1 MKLEAYIFSHIP
13 RKLNQTY
20 YSVFEDLVNRNLY
33 LNLKDYPND
42 GMELNTFIY
51 KVTVNTNEIYY
62 IDTNKVKAVKYKIVA
77 EVPIVEFVK
86 ESLFSKKVKNELLPI
101 FRGAISEE
109 KVMNIYNKIITK
121 DYWRLNV
128 IESLKL
134 HAILS
139 QKIYKL
145 PSLKANTQHTHL
157 AKLFSFYDREQ
168 EIDKNDMSLKHWI
181 EREFLFGSKQFE
193 NTSEEYLNE
202 LLEKEI
208 IGTCFTLVRLR
219 KVTQNQFETILNS
232 TKDKGYK
239 RILIQ
244 YALLADYDIPQ
255 EFQIKY
261 PLELVFKYPNLVSSL
276 SDSQISNIPSAN
288 HLLMIGYKIKD
299 WNYDYFDAREIMRA
313 REIFKNDTYQ
323 VIEPGK

>member
-20 YSVFEDLVNRNLY
+20 YSVFDDLVNRSLY
-33 LNLKDYPND
+33 LNLND

-62 IDTNKVKAVKYKIVA
+62 IDKNKVKAVKYKIVE
-77 EVPIVEFVK
+77 EVPMMEFVK
-86 ESLFSKKVKNELLPI
+86 ESPFSKKFKNELLSI
-101 FRGAISEE
+101 FNGVMSEE

-121 DYWRLNV
+121 DYWRLNI
-128 IESLKL
+128 IESLKF

-145 PSLKANTQHTHL
+145 PSLRANTQHTPL
-157 AKLFSFYDREQ
+157 AKLFSFYDREH

-239 RILIQ
+239 KCLFNML
-244 YALLADYDIPQ
+244 Y
-255 EFQIKY
+255 
-261 PLELVFKYPNLVSSL
+261 
-276 SDSQISNIPSAN
+276 
-288 HLLMIGYKIKD
+288 
-299 WNYDYFDAREIMRA
+299 
-313 REIFKNDTYQ
+313 
-323 VIEPGK
+323 

>member
-20 YSVFEDLVNRNLY
+20 YSVFEDLVNRSLY

-42 GMELNTFIY
+42 GMEPNTFIY
-51 KVTVNTNEIYY
+51 KVSVSTNEIYY
-62 IDTNKVKAVKYKIVA
+62 IDKNKVKAVKYKIVE
-77 EVPIVEFVK
+77 EVSIMEFVK
-86 ESLFSKKVKNELLPI
+86 ESPFPKKFKNELLSI
-101 FRGAISEE
+101 FNGVMSEE
-109 KVMNIYNKIITK
+109 KVMNIYNKISTK
-121 DYWRLNV
+121 DYWGLNV
-128 IESLKL
+128 IEVLKL

-139 QKIYKL
+139 QKLYEL
-145 PSLKANTQHTHL
+145 PILKANTQHTHL
-157 AKLFSFYDREQ
+157 AKLYSFYDREYK
-168 EIDKNDMSLKHWI
+168 IDKNDIDLKHWI

-193 NTSEEYLNE
+193 NTSEKYLNE
-202 LLEKEI
+202 LLENEVV
-208 IGTCFTLVRLR
+208 GTCFTLVRLR

-244 YALLADYDIPQ
+244 YSLLADYDIPQ

-261 PLELVFKYPNLVSSL
+261 PSELVFKYRNLVSSL
-276 SDSQISNIPSAN
+276 SDSQISNIPKAN

-299 WNYDYFDAREIMRA
+299 WNYDYFDSREIMRA

-323 VIEPGK
+323 VIEPKE

>member
-33 LNLKDYPND
+33 LTLKDYPND

-51 KVTVNTNEIYY
+51 KVTVDTNEIYY
-62 IDTNKVKAVKYKIVA
+62 IDENKVKAVKYKIVA

-86 ESLFSKKVKNELLPI
+86 ESPFPKKVKNELLPI
-101 FRGAISEE
+101 FSGAISEE

-121 DYWRLNV
+121 DYWRLNI

-139 QKIYKL
+139 QKIYEL
-145 PSLKANTQHTHL
+145 PSLKANTQHTPL
-157 AKLFSFYDREQ
+157 AKLFSYYDREH
-168 EIDKNDMSLKHWI
+168 EIDKNDIGLKNWI
-181 EREFLFGSKQFE
+181 EREFLLGSKQFE

-244 YALLADYDIPQ
+244 YALLADYEIPQ
-255 EFQIKY
+255 EVQIKY
-261 PLELVFKYPNLVSSL
+261 PSELIFKYRNLVSSL
-276 SDSQISNIPSAN
+276 IESQISNIPSAN

-299 WNYDYFDAREIMRA
+299 WDYDYFDAREIMRA
-313 REIFKNDTYQ
+313 REIFKNDNYQ
-323 VIEPGK
+323 VIESKK

>member
-1 MKLEAYIFSHIP
+1 M
-13 RKLNQTY
+13 
-20 YSVFEDLVNRNLY
+20 
-33 LNLKDYPND
+33 
-42 GMELNTFIY
+42 
-51 KVTVNTNEIYY
+51 
-62 IDTNKVKAVKYKIVA
+62 
-77 EVPIVEFVK
+77 EFVK
-86 ESLFSKKVKNELLPI
+86 ESPFSKKFKNELLPI
-101 FRGAISEE
+101 FSGAISEE
-109 KVMNIYNKIITK
+109 KVINIYNKIITK
-121 DYWRLNV
+121 DYWRLNI

-139 QKIYKL
+139 QKIYEL
-145 PSLKANTQHTHL
+145 PTLKENTQHTPL
-157 AKLFSFYDREQ
+157 AKLFSFYDREH
-168 EIDKNDMSLKHWI
+168 EIDKNDMGLKHWI

-202 LLEKEI
+202 LLDKEI

-239 RILIQ
+239 RVLIQ

-261 PLELVFKYPNLVSSL
+261 PSELVFKYRNLVSSL
-276 SDSQISNIPSAN
+276 SDSEISNIPKAN

-323 VIEPGK
+323 IIEPKK

>member
-1 MKLEAYIFSHIP
+1 M
-13 RKLNQTY
+13 
-20 YSVFEDLVNRNLY
+20 
-33 LNLKDYPND
+33 
-42 GMELNTFIY
+42 
-51 KVTVNTNEIYY
+51 
-62 IDTNKVKAVKYKIVA
+62 
-77 EVPIVEFVK
+77 
-86 ESLFSKKVKNELLPI
+86 
-101 FRGAISEE
+101 
-109 KVMNIYNKIITK
+109 
-121 DYWRLNV
+121 
-128 IESLKL
+128 
-134 HAILS
+134 
-139 QKIYKL
+139 
-145 PSLKANTQHTHL
+145 
-157 AKLFSFYDREQ
+157 AKLFSFYDREH

-202 LLEKEI
+202 LLDKEI

-239 RILIQ
+239 RVLIQ

-261 PLELVFKYPNLVSSL
+261 PSELVFKYRNLVSSL
-276 SDSQISNIPSAN
+276 SDSEISNIPKAN

-323 VIEPGK
+323 IIEPKK

>member
-1 MKLEAYIFSHIP
+1 MKLEAYIFSHMP

-62 IDTNKVKAVKYKIVA
+62 IDKNKVKAVKYKIVA

-86 ESLFSKKVKNELLPI
+86 ESPFSKKVKNELLPI

-145 PSLKANTQHTHL
+145 PSLRANTQHTPL
-157 AKLFSFYDREQ
+157 AKLFSFYDREH
-168 EIDKNDMSLKHWI
+168 EIDKNDIGLKHWI

-208 IGTCFTLVRLR
+208 IGTCFTLVRFR

-261 PLELVFKYPNLVSSL
+261 PSELVFKYRNLVSSL
-276 SDSQISNIPSAN
+276 SDSEISNIPKAN
-288 HLLMIGYKIKD
+288 
-299 WNYDYFDAREIMRA
+299 YFDAREIMRA

-323 VIEPGK
+323 VIEPKK